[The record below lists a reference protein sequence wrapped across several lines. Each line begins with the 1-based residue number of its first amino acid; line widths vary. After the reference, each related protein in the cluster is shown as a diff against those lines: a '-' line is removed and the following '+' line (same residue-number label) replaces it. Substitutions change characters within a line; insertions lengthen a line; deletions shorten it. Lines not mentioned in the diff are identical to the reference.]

1 MFIRFIRSGWVAAIA
16 VTVVITALA
25 AACGGDDD
33 PEPTPAASTAPAA
46 TPAAT
51 PTPTPTPTPS
61 PATPAPTPTPTPTPP
76 PATPAATP
84 TPTEAPAPSATQ
96 PAEGLSSLELTQ
108 ATTGKDLMDR
118 VSEAEAACV
127 RAAFGDAIY
136 QMILGTPILLAAG
149 SDPAAAAPMFNCLT
163 IENIVTFGISFIAA
177 QAGGWEAETRAC
189 MIEAGLEHPDAVLIG
204 LGMQASDDASAAA
217 AAHPAFLEF
226 YGCMTVQEKVDYL
239 LGLQEVV
246 DSMTTAEHD
255 LIGAIPEADVACIR
269 DALSDDEY
277 NTLLAGTVHEA
288 FDVSDAVADCMT
300 DDGYVQAFVTITVT
314 TTGELTDETRA
325 CLADFARA
333 HPHYTALI
341 NAHAYD
347 PSTTAPAD
355 LAEIADD
362 GLGTSACMTAEE
374 LQRSQ
379 QTSLAALGQ

>member
-1 MFIRFIRSGWVAAIA
+1 MPTRIIKSGWLAVIA
-16 VTVVITALA
+16 LTLAITALA

-33 PEPTPAASTAPAA
+33 PEPTPAATTAPAA
-46 TPAAT
+46 TAAAT
-51 PTPTPTPTPS
+51 PTPTPTPPPPT
-61 PATPAPTPTPTPTPP
+61 PTPTPTPTPP

-84 TPTEAPAPSATQ
+84 TPTEAPPLSATQ
-96 PAEGLSSLELTQ
+96 PAEGVAALVITPG
-108 ATTGKDLMDR
+108 TTGKDLMDS
-118 VSEAEAACV
+118 VSEAEQACV
-127 RAAFGDAIY
+127 REAFGDLIY
-136 QMILGTPILLAAG
+136 DIILATPILLAASEASAG
-149 SDPAAAAPMFNCLT
+149 APLFGCLEV
-163 IENIVTFGISFIAA
+163 ENVVTLGVKFIAA
-177 QAGGWEAETRAC
+177 QAGGWSEDTVSC
-189 MIEAGLEHPDAVLIG
+189 MVQAGLEHPDAILIG
-204 LGMQASDDASAAA
+204 LGVPPSEEASAAA

-226 YGCMTVQEKVDYL
+226 YGCMTVQEKVAYL
-239 LGLQEVV
+239 LNFQEVI
-246 DSMTTAEHD
+246 DAMTTAEHD

-269 DALSDDEY
+269 DALSDEEY

-347 PSTTAPAD
+347 PATMAPAD

-379 QTSLAALGQ
+379 QTSFAALGQ

>member
-1 MFIRFIRSGWVAAIA
+1 MV
-16 VTVVITALA
+16 
-25 AACGGDDD
+25 
-33 PEPTPAASTAPAA
+33 
-46 TPAAT
+46 
-51 PTPTPTPTPS
+51 
-61 PATPAPTPTPTPTPP
+61 
-76 PATPAATP
+76 
-84 TPTEAPAPSATQ
+84 Q
-96 PAEGLSSLELTQ
+96 
-108 ATTGKDLMDR
+108 
-118 VSEAEAACV
+118 
-127 RAAFGDAIY
+127 
-136 QMILGTPILLAAG
+136 
-149 SDPAAAAPMFNCLT
+149 
-163 IENIVTFGISFIAA
+163 
-177 QAGGWEAETRAC
+177 
-189 MIEAGLEHPDAVLIG
+189 AGLEHPDAILIG
-204 LGMQASDDASAAA
+204 LGVPPSEEASVAA

-239 LGLQEVV
+239 LGFQEVI

-314 TTGELTDETRA
+314 TTGELTDETKA

-347 PSTTAPAD
+347 PATMAPAD

-379 QTSLAALGQ
+379 QTSFAALGQ

>member
-1 MFIRFIRSGWVAAIA
+1 MPTRIIKSGWLAVIA
-16 VTVVITALA
+16 LTLAITALA

-33 PEPTPAASTAPAA
+33 PEPTPAATTAPAA
-46 TPAAT
+46 TAAAT
-51 PTPTPTPTPS
+51 PTPTPTPP
-61 PATPAPTPTPTPTPP
+61 PPTPTPTPTPP

-96 PAEGLSSLELTQ
+96 PAEGLATLVLTPG
-108 ATTGKDLMDR
+108 TTGQDIMDR
-118 VSEAEAACV
+118 VSEAEVACV
-127 RAAFGDAIY
+127 KAAFGDLIY
-136 QMILGTPILLAAG
+136 NIILATPILSASA
-149 SDPAAAAPMFNCLT
+149 DPSAAAPLFGCLA
-163 IENIVTFGISFIAA
+163 IENIVTLGISFIAA

-204 LGMQASDDASAAA
+204 LGMQTSDDASAAA

-239 LGLQEVV
+239 LGFQEVI

-300 DDGYVQAFVTITVT
+300 DDGYVRAFVTITVT

-362 GLGTSACMTAEE
+362 GIGTSACMTAEE

-379 QTSLAALGQ
+379 QTSFAALGQ

>member
-1 MFIRFIRSGWVAAIA
+1 MFIRFIKSGWLAAIA
-16 VTVVITALA
+16 LTLAITALA

-33 PEPTPAASTAPAA
+33 PEPTPAATTAPAA

-51 PTPTPTPTPS
+51 PTPTPTPP
-61 PATPAPTPTPTPTPP
+61 PPTPTPTPTPP

-84 TPTEAPAPSATQ
+84 APTEAPAPSATQ
-96 PAEGLSSLELTQ
+96 PAEGVASLVMT
-108 ATTGKDLMDR
+108 AGTTGKDIMDR
-118 VSEAEAACV
+118 ISEAEQACV
-127 RAAFGDAIY
+127 REAFGDFVYDIMLA
-136 QMILGTPILLAAG
+136 TPILLAA
-149 SDPAAAAPMFNCLT
+149 SDAAAGAPLFGCLEV
-163 IENIVTFGISFIAA
+163 ENLVTLGVAFIAA
-177 QAGGWEAETRAC
+177 QAGGWSADTVTC
-189 MIEAGLEHPDAVLIG
+189 MIGAGLEHPEAILIG
-204 LGMQASDDASAAA
+204 LGVPASDEASAAA
-217 AAHPAFLEF
+217 AAHPYFIEF
-226 YGCMTVQEKVDYL
+226 YGCMSVQEKVDYL
-239 LGLQEVV
+239 LGLQEVI
-246 DSMTTAEHD
+246 DAMTTAEHD

-314 TTGELTDETRA
+314 TTGELTDETKA

-347 PSTTAPAD
+347 PSTVDPAD

>member
-1 MFIRFIRSGWVAAIA
+1 
-16 VTVVITALA
+16 
-25 AACGGDDD
+25 
-33 PEPTPAASTAPAA
+33 
-46 TPAAT
+46 
-51 PTPTPTPTPS
+51 
-61 PATPAPTPTPTPTPP
+61 
-76 PATPAATP
+76 
-84 TPTEAPAPSATQ
+84 
-96 PAEGLSSLELTQ
+96 
-108 ATTGKDLMDR
+108 
-118 VSEAEAACV
+118 
-127 RAAFGDAIY
+127 
-136 QMILGTPILLAAG
+136 
-149 SDPAAAAPMFNCLT
+149 
-163 IENIVTFGISFIAA
+163 
-177 QAGGWEAETRAC
+177 
-189 MIEAGLEHPDAVLIG
+189 
-204 LGMQASDDASAAA
+204 
-217 AAHPAFLEF
+217 
-226 YGCMTVQEKVDYL
+226 
-239 LGLQEVV
+239 
-246 DSMTTAEHD
+246 MTTAEHD

-347 PSTTAPAD
+347 PATTAPAD

>member
-1 MFIRFIRSGWVAAIA
+1 MPARIIKSGWLAVIA
-16 VTVVITALA
+16 LTLAITALA

-33 PEPTPAASTAPAA
+33 PDPTPAATTAPAA
-46 TPAAT
+46 TAAAT
-51 PTPTPTPTPS
+51 PTPTPTPPPPT
-61 PATPAPTPTPTPTPP
+61 PTPTPTPTPP

-84 TPTEAPAPSATQ
+84 TPTEAPPLSATQ
-96 PAEGLSSLELTQ
+96 PAEGVAALVITPG
-108 ATTGKDLMDR
+108 TTGKDLMDS
-118 VSEAEAACV
+118 VSEAEQACV
-127 RAAFGDAIY
+127 REAFGDLIY
-136 QMILGTPILLAAG
+136 DIILATPILLAASEASAG
-149 SDPAAAAPMFNCLT
+149 APLFGCLEV
-163 IENIVTFGISFIAA
+163 ENVVTLGVKFIAA
-177 QAGGWEAETRAC
+177 QAGGWSEDTVSC
-189 MIEAGLEHPDAVLIG
+189 MVQAGLEHPDAILIG
-204 LGMQASDDASAAA
+204 LGVPPSEEASAAA

-239 LGLQEVV
+239 LGFQEVI

-255 LIGAIPEADVACIR
+255 LIGAIPEADAACIR
-269 DALSDDEY
+269 DALSDEEY

-314 TTGELTDETRA
+314 TTGELTDETKA

-347 PSTTAPAD
+347 PSTVAPAD

-379 QTSLAALGQ
+379 QTSFAALGQ